1 MSHVIAVPFVP
12 DLGGH
17 LLAEKRC
24 TYKLAMLEWATELEG
39 TRMFIYLRFRHCRVG
54 GNSARCALSRRN
66 LLRIHVLN
74 RY

>member
-24 TYKLAMLEWATELEG
+24 TYKLAMLESATELEG

-54 GNSARCALSRRN
+54 VIVRD
-66 LLRIHVLN
+66 VLY
-74 RY
+74 RVATCFAFTY